1 VTVLG
6 IDLGRRRIGLA
17 ISDPDERVA
26 LPSSALASRGLEP
39 DVAAVCAFARERA
52 VDRMVVGLPIHMDGR
67 EGPEAAAARVFARR
81 LAEASGLPVDTLDER
96 WTSREAERA
105 LAESGS
111 PRRRRAALRRSG
123 ALDAAAA
130 AILLRAWLERERSR
144 REAGG
149 A

>member
-1 VTVLG
+1 
-6 IDLGRRRIGLA
+6 
-17 ISDPDERVA
+17 
-26 LPSSALASRGLEP
+26 
-39 DVAAVCAFARERA
+39 
-52 VDRMVVGLPIHMDGR
+52 MDGR
-67 EGPEAAAARVFARR
+67 EGPEAAAARAFARR

-123 ALDAAAA
+123 AVDAAAA

-144 REAGG
+144 RGAGG